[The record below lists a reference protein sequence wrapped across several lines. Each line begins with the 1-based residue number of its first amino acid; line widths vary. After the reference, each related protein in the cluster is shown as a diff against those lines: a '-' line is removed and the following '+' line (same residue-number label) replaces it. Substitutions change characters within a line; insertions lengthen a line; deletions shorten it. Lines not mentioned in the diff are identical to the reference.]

1 MNRTVRKLAVPGVGV
16 VLATAGFAFMASN
29 TVAQSSAGQGQ
40 ATVSG
45 YTVSGI
51 NYSAEQGWGKSTPTY
66 SVSTVK
72 FILTSVAT
80 SAPAN
85 GMPAQINAAAMGT
98 SAVTSNCT
106 ATNWTINGSGQGTS
120 PVVCNF
126 PSPPNVADVTGI
138 DVEANQ

>member
-1 MNRTVRKLAVPGVGV
+1 MNRTVRRLVIPGVGV
-16 VLATAGFAFMASN
+16 VLATSGFAFMASN

-51 NYSAEQGWGKSTPTY
+51 NYSTEQGWGKPSPIY
-66 SVSTVK
+66 SVSTAK
-72 FILTSVAT
+72 FVITSNAT

-85 GMPAQINAAAMGT
+85 GVPAGVHASLLGT
-98 SAVTSNCT
+98 SAATSDCT
-106 ATNWTINGSGQGTS
+106 IVNWTVNGSGQGTS
-120 PVVCNF
+120 PVVCDF
-126 PSPPNVADVTGI
+126 SSPPNVADVTGL